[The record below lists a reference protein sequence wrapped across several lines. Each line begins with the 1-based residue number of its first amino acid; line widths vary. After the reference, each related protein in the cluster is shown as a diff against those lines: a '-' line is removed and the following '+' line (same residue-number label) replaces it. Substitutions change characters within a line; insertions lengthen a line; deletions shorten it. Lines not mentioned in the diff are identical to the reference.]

1 MNLLLDTHALLWW
14 LDDNPTLSAE
24 ARDAIADGRN
34 LVFVSSVVIWE
45 VRIKQSLG
53 KLQLPSNFREVLDS
67 QAFDELALTVDHA
80 HRLAELPPLHR
91 DPFDRML
98 VAQAMAERLT
108 VVTRDP
114 DIARYR
120 VRTLKA

>member
-24 ARDAIADGRN
+24 ARDAIVDGRN
-34 LVFVSSVVIWE
+34 LVFVSAVVIWE

-67 QAFDELALTVDHA
+67 QAFDELPLTVDHA

-98 VAQAMAERLT
+98 VAQAIAERLT
-108 VVTRDP
+108 IVTRDP
-114 DIARYR
+114 DIARYP
-120 VRTLKA
+120 VRTLRA

>member
-1 MNLLLDTHALLWW
+1 MNLLLDTHTLLWW

-34 LVFVSSVVIWE
+34 LVFVSAVVIWE

-53 KLQLPSNFREVLDS
+53 KLQLPLNFREVLNS
-67 QAFDELALTVDHA
+67 QAFDELPLTVDHA

-108 VVTRDP
+108 VVSRDP
-114 DIARYR
+114 DIARYP
-120 VRTLKA
+120 VRTLRA

>member
-24 ARDAIADGRN
+24 ARDAIADARN
-34 LVFVSSVVIWE
+34 LVFVSAVVIWE

-67 QAFDELALTVDHA
+67 QAFDELPLTVDHA

-98 VAQAMAERLT
+98 VAQAIAERLT
-108 VVTRDP
+108 IVTRDP
-114 DIARYR
+114 DIARYP
-120 VRTLKA
+120 VRTLRA

>member
-34 LVFVSSVVIWE
+34 LVFVSAVAIWE
-45 VRIKQSLG
+45 IRIKQALG
-53 KLQLPSNFREVLDS
+53 KLQLPANFREVLDG
-67 QAFDELALTVDHA
+67 QAFDELPLAVDHA

-114 DIARYR
+114 DIARYPVR
-120 VRTLKA
+120 VLKA

>member
-14 LDDNPTLSAE
+14 LDDKPTLSAE
-24 ARDAIADGRN
+24 ARDAIADGSN
-34 LVFVSSVVIWE
+34 LVFVSAVVIWE

-67 QAFDELALTVDHA
+67 QAFDELPLTVDHA

-91 DPFDRML
+91 DPFDRVL
-98 VAQAMAERLT
+98 VAQAIAERLT
-108 VVTRDP
+108 IVTCDP

-120 VRTLKA
+120 VRTIEA

>member
-34 LVFVSSVVIWE
+34 LVFVSAVVIWE

-67 QAFDELALTVDHA
+67 QAFDELPLTVDHA

-108 VVTRDP
+108 IVTRDP
-114 DIARYR
+114 DIPRYP
-120 VRTLKA
+120 VRTLRA

>member
-34 LVFVSSVVIWE
+34 LVFVSAVVIWE
-45 VRIKQSLG
+45 IRIKEALG
-53 KLQLPSNFREVLDS
+53 KLKLPPDFRAILDR
-67 QAFDELALTVDHA
+67 QAFDNLALTVDHA
-80 HRLAELPPLHR
+80 HRLAELPPHHR

-98 VAQAMAERLT
+98 VAQAMAESLT
-108 VVTRDP
+108 IVTRNP
-114 DIARYR
+114 DIPRYR
-120 VRTLKA
+120 VRILKA

>member
-14 LDDNPTLSAE
+14 LEDNPMLSIE
-24 ARDAIADGRN
+24 AREAIADGRN
-34 LVFVSSVVIWE
+34 IVFVSAVVIWE
-45 VRIKQSLG
+45 IRIKQALG
-53 KLQLPSNFREVLDS
+53 KLQLPSNFREVLSS
-67 QAFDELALTVDHA
+67 QAFDELPLTVDHA

-114 DIARYR
+114 DIARYPVR
-120 VRTLKA
+120 VLKA

>member
-34 LVFVSSVVIWE
+34 LVFVSAVVIWE

-53 KLQLPSNFREVLDS
+53 KLQLPSNFREVLSS
-67 QAFDELALTVDHA
+67 QAFDELPLTVDHA
-80 HRLAELPPLHR
+80 HRLAELPPHHR

-98 VAQAMAERLT
+98 VAQAIDERLT
-108 VVTRDP
+108 IVTRDP
-114 DIARYR
+114 DIPRYP
-120 VRTLKA
+120 VRTLRA

>member
-14 LDDNPTLSAE
+14 LDDNPTLSDE

-34 LVFVSSVVIWE
+34 LVFVSAVVIWE

-67 QAFDELALTVDHA
+67 QAFDELQLTVDHA
-80 HRLAELPPLHR
+80 HRLAALPPLHR

-98 VAQAMAERLT
+98 VAQAITERLT
-108 VVTRDP
+108 IVTRDA
-114 DIARYR
+114 DIPRYR

>member
-34 LVFVSSVVIWE
+34 LVFVSAVAIWE
-45 VRIKQSLG
+45 IRIKQALG
-53 KLQLPSNFREVLDS
+53 KLQLPANFREVLDS
-67 QAFDELALTVDHA
+67 QAFDELPLTVDHA

-98 VAQAMAERLT
+98 VAQAIAERLT
-108 VVTRDP
+108 IVTRDP

-120 VRTLKA
+120 VRTLRA

>member
-34 LVFVSSVVIWE
+34 LVFVSAVVIWE
-45 VRIKQSLG
+45 VRIKQSLR
-53 KLQLPSNFREVLDS
+53 KLQLPSNFREVLSS
-67 QAFDELALTVDHA
+67 QTFDELPLTVDHA

-108 VVTRDP
+108 IVTRDP
-114 DIARYR
+114 DIPRYP
-120 VRTLKA
+120 VRTLRA

>member
-1 MNLLLDTHALLWW
+1 MSHE
-14 LDDNPTLSAE
+14 PV
-24 ARDAIADGRN
+24 ARHPCA
-34 LVFVSSVVIWE
+34 V
-45 VRIKQSLG
+45 
-53 KLQLPSNFREVLDS
+53 
-67 QAFDELALTVDHA
+67 FDELALTADHA

>member
-14 LDDNPTLSAE
+14 LDDDPTLSAE

-34 LVFVSSVVIWE
+34 LVFVSAVVIWE

-67 QAFDELALTVDHA
+67 QAFDELPLTVDHA

-108 VVTRDP
+108 IVTRDP
-114 DIARYR
+114 DIARYP
-120 VRTLKA
+120 VRTLRA